1 MRGRVFFPHAG
12 HNEILDR
19 WMLGEP
25 YVPKAMFT
33 ACNTY
38 HCLSPVVKNTCV
50 MLLKC
55 TPDRTELA
63 IIGSIA

>member
-1 MRGRVFFPHAG
+1 
-12 HNEILDR
+12 
-19 WMLGEP
+19 MLKEP
-25 YVPKAMFT
+25 YVPKAVFT

-50 MLLKC
+50 VLVKC
-55 TPDRTELA
+55 TPDRPVLA

>member
-1 MRGRVFFPHAG
+1 
-12 HNEILDR
+12 
-19 WMLGEP
+19 MLREP
-25 YVPKAMFT
+25 YAPKAMFT